1 MPINVIELPE
11 AGSRAEQLYAYLRR
25 AIHEGDLR
33 PNERLVEA
41 EIAVLA
47 GVSRTPVREAL
58 HKLQV
63 DGLVAVTGRGFVVGT
78 VSADELAELCAVRE
92 TLEGMASGLAA
103 RSRTEMDL
111 IALRHVA
118 DQFRGA
124 AARGDVPDLVRLNHA
139 FHEVIWQAAR
149 NRYLAR
155 QLHALRGQIERL
167 QPTTLAV
174 PERQRIATAEH
185 DAIVAAIEEQEVD
198 QAERTTRDHFQGA
211 MALRLAMRHLEGPP
225 PPPPPPLRGT
235 SPREGGRVTPSE
247 SNL

>member
-1 MPINVIELPE
+1 MNVIQLPQ

-41 EIAVLA
+41 EIAELA

-63 DGLVAVTGRGFVVGT
+63 DGLVTVTGRGFVVGT
-78 VSADELAELCAVRE
+78 VSTDELVELCAVRE
-92 TLEGMASGLAA
+92 TLEGMAAGLAA

-118 DQFRGA
+118 EEFRSA

-139 FHEVIWQAAR
+139 FHDVIWQAAR

-155 QLHALRGQIERL
+155 QLQALRGQIERL
-167 QPTTLAV
+167 QPTTLAD
-174 PERQRIATAEH
+174 PKRQGIANAEH
-185 DAIVAAIEEQEVD
+185 QAIVAAIEEHDVD
-198 QAERTTRDHFQGA
+198 GAERATRDHFQGA
-211 MALRLAMRHLEGPP
+211 MALRLAMRHLGIPV
-225 PPPPPPLRGT
+225 GD
-235 SPREGGRVTPSE
+235 
-247 SNL
+247 SNV

>member
-1 MPINVIELPE
+1 MNVIQLPQ

-41 EIAVLA
+41 EIAELA

-63 DGLVAVTGRGFVVGT
+63 DGLVTVTGRGFVVGT
-78 VSADELAELCAVRE
+78 VSTDELVELCAVRE
-92 TLEGMASGLAA
+92 TLEGMAAGLAA

-118 DQFRGA
+118 EEFRSA

-139 FHEVIWQAAR
+139 FHDVIWQAAR

-155 QLHALRGQIERL
+155 QLQALRGQIERL
-167 QPTTLAV
+167 QPTTLAD
-174 PERQRIATAEH
+174 PKRQGIANAEH
-185 DAIVAAIEEQEVD
+185 QAIVAAIEAQDVD
-198 QAERTTRDHFQGA
+198 GAERATRDHFQGA
-211 MALRLAMRHLEGPP
+211 MALRLAMRHLGSPP
-225 PPPPPPLRGT
+225 PALRAT
-235 SPREGGRVTPSE
+235 SPRKGGKNAISDP
-247 SNL
+247 NL

>member
-1 MPINVIELPE
+1 MNVIQLPQ

-41 EIAVLA
+41 EIAELA

-63 DGLVAVTGRGFVVGT
+63 DGLVTVTGRGFVVGT
-78 VSADELAELCAVRE
+78 VSTDELVELCAVRE
-92 TLEGMASGLAA
+92 TLEGMAAGLAA

-118 DQFRGA
+118 EEFRSA

-139 FHEVIWQAAR
+139 FHDVIWQAAR

-155 QLHALRGQIERL
+155 QLQALRGQIERL
-167 QPTTLAV
+167 QPTTLAD
-174 PERQRIATAEH
+174 PQRQGIANAEH
-185 DAIVAAIEEQEVD
+185 QAIVAAIEEHDVD
-198 QAERTTRDHFQGA
+198 GAERATRDHLGSPPP
-211 MALRLAMRHLEGPP
+211 ALRA
-225 PPPPPPLRGT
+225 T
-235 SPREGGRVTPSE
+235 SPREGGKNAISDP
-247 SNL
+247 NL

>member
-1 MPINVIELPE
+1 KRSSTAVGPSAILEVDDRRPEMPMNVIELPD

-41 EIAVLA
+41 EIAELA

-63 DGLVAVTGRGFVVGT
+63 DGLVTVTGRGFVVGT
-78 VSADELAELCAVRE
+78 ISTDELVELCAVRE
-92 TLEGMASGLAA
+92 TLEGMAAGLAA

-111 IALRHVA
+111 IALGHIA
-118 DQFRGA
+118 EEFRSA
-124 AARGDVPDLVRLNHA
+124 AARGDLPDLVKFNHA
-139 FHEVIWQAAR
+139 FHEAIWQAAR
-149 NRYLAR
+149 NRYLAG

-174 PERQRIATAEH
+174 PERQPIATAEH
-185 DAIVAAIEEQEVD
+185 QAIVAAIEEQQVE
-198 QAERTTRDHFQGA
+198 QAERTTRNHFQGA
-211 MALRLAMRHLEGPP
+211 MALRLAM
-225 PPPPPPLRGT
+225 
-235 SPREGGRVTPSE
+235 
-247 SNL
+247 

>member
-1 MPINVIELPE
+1 MNVIELPD

-25 AIHEGDLR
+25 AIHEGELR
-33 PNERLVEA
+33 PNERLVESAIA
-41 EIAVLA
+41 ELA

-78 VSADELAELCAVRE
+78 VSIDELVELCAVRE
-92 TLEGMASGLAA
+92 TLEGMAAGLAA

-111 IALRHVA
+111 IALRHIA
-118 DQFRGA
+118 EEFRRA
-124 AARGDVPDLVRLNHA
+124 ASRGDVPDLVTFNHA
-139 FHEVIWQAAR
+139 FHEAIWQAAR

-185 DAIVAAIEEQEVD
+185 QAIVAAIDAQEVD
-198 QAERTTRDHFQGA
+198 QAERTTRDHFEGA
-211 MALRLAMRHLEGPP
+211 MALRLAMRHMSSAANGPA
-225 PPPPPPLRGT
+225 PL
-235 SPREGGRVTPSE
+235 
-247 SNL
+247 